1 MVAPRASGAQQEHA
15 PRWCRSKL
23 ADARTCGPVNRRLTR
38 VSRGVHRGHERGVW
52 VRCLGTCGRVPVRAR
67 RTGASREGTNL
78 SLSTCGWGVV
88 WDTLAGPPRSPR
100 RPSEPVPTRALVP
113 PASDGA
119 SGGVPLVPLSHDRL
133 RICDE
138 SVTRVLTDRITAR

>member
-1 MVAPRASGAQQEHA
+1 MAAPRASGAQQEHA

-23 ADARTCGPVNRRLTR
+23 ADAQTRGPVNRRLTR
-38 VSRGVHRGHERGVW
+38 ALHVVHEGHGERVW
-52 VRCLGTCGRVPVRAR
+52 VRCLGTCGRVPVGAR
-67 RTGASREGTNL
+67 RTGASEEGTYL

-113 PASDGA
+113 SASDGA
-119 SGGVPLVPLSHDRL
+119 SGGVPLVPLSYDRL

-138 SVTRVLTDRITAR
+138 SVTKVLTNRITAR